1 MPQWVISVAD
11 IGVLFS
17 TGVNL
22 DRRQDVF
29 KNTSY
34 TGDSPV
40 FPNDSQFFRST
51 SQMSLIGYDKHSWKK
66 PL

>member
-22 DRRQDVF
+22 VF